1 MSLFKMYSLKNKNK
15 EAINKT
21 DASNKD
27 EAITIFTKIK
37 NLTSEQFKK
46 LFKVEKIKSS
56 TSKKI

>member
-21 DASNKD
+21 DANNKD
-27 EAITIFTKIK
+27 EAITIFTRIK

-46 LFKVEKIKSS
+46 LFKVEKIK
-56 TSKKI
+56 